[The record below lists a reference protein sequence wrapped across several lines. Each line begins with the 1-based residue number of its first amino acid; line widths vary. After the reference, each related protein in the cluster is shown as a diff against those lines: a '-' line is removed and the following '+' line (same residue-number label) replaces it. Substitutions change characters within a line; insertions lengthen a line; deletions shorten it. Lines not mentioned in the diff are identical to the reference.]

1 MRCIVVGL
9 GVQGEKRAICA
20 GKDYVSSVDPVNPKA
35 DFKKI
40 QDVPLIAYDAALV
53 CVPDNQKFHI
63 FSFLLMHI
71 LYLCIHFSLHR
82 IFFQMLNEIML

>member
-40 QDVPLIAYDAALV
+40 QPFLDEFRNIISLRKL
-53 CVPDNQKFHI
+53 
-63 FSFLLMHI
+63 FS
-71 LYLCIHFSLHR
+71 YKT
-82 IFFQMLNEIML
+82 QT